1 MNKIIYRSS
10 VVSFTPDVSYESLPT
25 YILSPSRRE
34 KRRTIIE
41 SEWKMLLR
49 VWTEP
54 WWWWWIGSG
63 RAVVKRTEG
72 YGIKEIHKNLL
83 SLRSFYN
90 IFSERST
97 RTMANVILP
106 RMWSVAVSKRCQIWR
121 VNRSIISLSYL
132 STICNF
138 ISWHILTRRSY
149 VRLIMSSKS
158 SKYFS
163 IRIARFLMKTV
174 GFWYPET
181 VKEKWIFDGILLY
194 TLMAV
199 TTSLVIV
206 SLDVYYS
213 WGDFYVSIIKKKKKK
228 ERIASSIQE
237 EFKYHSWMISVK
249 SNIFERSSSCETFI
263 RRR

>member
-1 MNKIIYRSS
+1 MKNVAARLNWR
-10 VVSFTPDVSYESLPT
+10 VVVG
-25 YILSPSRRE
+25 R
-34 KRRTIIE
+34 
-41 SEWKMLLR
+41 
-49 VWTEP
+49 
-54 WWWWWIGSG
+54 IGSDRIVTG
-63 RAVVKRTEG
+63 RGGVGRVEDKRTEG

-83 SLRSFYN
+83 YLRSFYN

-106 RMWSVAVSKRCQIWR
+106 RMWSLAVSKRCQIWR
-121 VNRSIISLSYL
+121 VNWSIINLSYL

-138 ISWHILTRRSY
+138 ISCHIVTRLSY

-181 VKEKWIFDGILLY
+181 VKEKWILDGILLY

-213 WGDFYVSIIKKKKKK
+213 WGDFYVSIIKRKKKKRRK
-228 ERIASSIQE
+228 KIATSIQE
-237 EFKYHSWMISVK
+237 E
-249 SNIFERSSSCETFI
+249 
-263 RRR
+263 